1 MIPLLPPNFLFNKID
16 VTINKHT
23 RIITM
28 IIIKTVFD
36 ESWVASSVE
45 SFDEVDLFVFSFVL
59 VVIVVAVVVVV
70 VVVVVL
76 MVVVVV
82 VLVGVCVAVELL
94 FVVDVSM
101 FLQSNNIGHICCLVR
116 YV

>member
-1 MIPLLPPNFLFNKID
+1 
-16 VTINKHT
+16 
-23 RIITM
+23 M

-36 ESWVASSVE
+36 ESWVGSSVE

-59 VVIVVAVVVVV
+59 VLIVVAVVVV

-82 VLVGVCVAVELL
+82 LLVGVCVAVELL
-94 FVVDVSM
+94 FVVDVSL

>member
-1 MIPLLPPNFLFNKID
+1 MIPLRPPNFLFNKID

-36 ESWVASSVE
+36 ESWVGSSVE

-59 VVIVVAVVVVV
+59 VLIVVAV

-82 VLVGVCVAVELL
+82 LLVGVCVAVELL
-94 FVVDVSM
+94 FVVDVSL